1 MVESQ
6 FEQDSQISTDSPLVL
21 VKAAEKTSTI
31 QQLLDYISNY
41 QMISSNSIP
50 IKSMDKIMMLKLDD
64 IILVD
69 VNQTTLKIYT
79 LTGVFTTTET
89 LVHFAN
95 RLNKSNFIQ
104 ISKHALINLDHL
116 ESLSDSFS
124 GNMMAKLSS
133 NIKSSVSRKYV
144 KGLMTQLGI

>member
-1 MVESQ
+1 MIKSQ
-6 FEQDSQISTDSPLVL
+6 FEPDAHIPADSPLVL
-21 VKAAEKTSTI
+21 IKAAEKTDDI
-31 QQLLDYISNY
+31 QRLLDYIDNY
-41 QMISSNSIP
+41 QLTTSSAIP
-50 IKSMDKIMMLKLDD
+50 IKSMDKIIMLKLSD
-64 IILVD
+64 IILAD

-79 LTGVFTTTET
+79 LKGVYTTTET
-89 LVHFAN
+89 LVHFSN

-124 GNMMAKLSS
+124 GNMMAKLSN

-144 KGLMTQLGI
+144 KLLMTQLGL

>member
-1 MVESQ
+1 MVKSQ
-6 FEQDSQISTDSPLVL
+6 FEEDSQISTDTPLVL
-21 VKAAEKTSTI
+21 VKAAEKTPAI
-31 QQLLDYISNY
+31 QHLLDYIDNY
-41 QMISSNSIP
+41 QMVSSNAIP
-50 IKSMDKIMMLKLDD
+50 IKSMDKIVMLKLDD
-64 IILVD
+64 IVLAD

-89 LVHFAN
+89 LVHFSN
-95 RLNKSNFIQ
+95 RLSKTNFIQ

-124 GNMMAKLSS
+124 GNMMAKLSN

-144 KGLMTQLGI
+144 KDLMTQLGI

>member
-21 VKAAEKTSTI
+21 VKAAEKTSAI

-89 LVHFAN
+89 
-95 RLNKSNFIQ
+95 
-104 ISKHALINLDHL
+104 
-116 ESLSDSFS
+116 
-124 GNMMAKLSS
+124 
-133 NIKSSVSRKYV
+133 
-144 KGLMTQLGI
+144 

>member
-21 VKAAEKTSTI
+21 VKAAEKTSAI

-104 ISKHALINLDHL
+104 ISKHALII
-116 ESLSDSFS
+116 
-124 GNMMAKLSS
+124 S
-133 NIKSSVSRKYV
+133 NIKSSVSLKYV
-144 KGLMTQLGI
+144 KVLMTQLGI

>member
-1 MVESQ
+1 
-6 FEQDSQISTDSPLVL
+6 
-21 VKAAEKTSTI
+21 
-31 QQLLDYISNY
+31 
-41 QMISSNSIP
+41 MISSNSIP

-69 VNQTTLKIYT
+69 VIQTTLNIYT
-79 LTGVFTTTET
+79 LTCVFTTTVT